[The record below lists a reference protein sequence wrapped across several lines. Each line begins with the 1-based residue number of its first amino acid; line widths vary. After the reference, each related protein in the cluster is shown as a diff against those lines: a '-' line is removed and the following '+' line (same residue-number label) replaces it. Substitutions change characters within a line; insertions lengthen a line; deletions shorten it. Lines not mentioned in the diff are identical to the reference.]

1 MIYANY
7 LLQKNQTRK
16 TGFGAFMVPERYDCK
31 KDEHVREILNIF
43 NFQIVIDIGINNTV
57 IGIINT
63 VLY

>member
-16 TGFGAFMVPERYDCK
+16 TGFAAFMVPERYDCK

-43 NFQIVIDIGINNTV
+43 NF
-57 IGIINT
+57 
-63 VLY
+63 L